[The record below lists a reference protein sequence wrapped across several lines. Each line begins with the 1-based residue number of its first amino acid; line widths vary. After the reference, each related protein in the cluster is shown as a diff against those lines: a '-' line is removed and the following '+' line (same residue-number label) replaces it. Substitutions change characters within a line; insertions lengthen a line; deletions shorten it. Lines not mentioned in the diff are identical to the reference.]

1 MPDSL
6 RSRVLTLGAAGL
18 ALAAAA
24 AAGPAQAELLC
35 DPDKAA
41 DGACDPHSVAADAAA
56 DGAGAPTGA
65 ADALPVEAVDAI
77 RRIVRDYLLEH
88 PEVLIEAQ
96 QALQAKRAAAEAGQ
110 ARLAIH
116 DHRDALFSDPEA
128 PVAGNPD
135 GAITLVEFFDY
146 RCGYCKRVKPT
157 LEALIAENDDL
168 RLVYKEFPI
177 LGPESTLAARAA
189 LAARAQG
196 GYGPLHAALMEA
208 DGALDRSHILEIAR
222 SVGLDD
228 ERLAQDMDGPA
239 IDALIESNAA
249 LARELGIR
257 GTPGFVIGDRVI
269 GGALPLAEFRTAI
282 ADARQALQRGSGA
295 AAE

>member
-18 ALAAAA
+18 ALAVAAGA
-24 AAGPAQAELLC
+24 AAGPARAEVLC

-41 DGACDPHSVAADAAA
+41 DGACDPRTVAA
-56 DGAGAPTGA
+56 DGAAAPTGA
-65 ADALPVEAVDAI
+65 SDALPVEAVDAI
-77 RRIVRDYLLEH
+77 RQIVRDYLLEH

-96 QALQAKRAAAEAGQ
+96 QVLRDRQAAREAEQERRAIE
-110 ARLAIH
+110 R
-116 DHRDALFSDPEA
+116 HRDALIADPEA
-128 PVAGNPD
+128 PVAGNPE

-157 LEALIAENDDL
+157 LETLLAENDDL

-196 GYGPLHAALMEA
+196 GYGPFHTALMEA
-208 DGALDRSHILEIAR
+208 DGALERAHILEIAR

-228 ERLAQDMDGPA
+228 ERLAQDMDEPA
-239 IDALIESNAA
+239 IDALIEGNAA
-249 LARELGIR
+249 LAQDLGIR
-257 GTPGFVIGDRVI
+257 GTPAFVIGDRVI
-269 GGALPLAEFRTAI
+269 GGALPIAEFRTAI
-282 ADARQALQRGSGA
+282 AAARQALQQGSGA
-295 AAE
+295 SAE